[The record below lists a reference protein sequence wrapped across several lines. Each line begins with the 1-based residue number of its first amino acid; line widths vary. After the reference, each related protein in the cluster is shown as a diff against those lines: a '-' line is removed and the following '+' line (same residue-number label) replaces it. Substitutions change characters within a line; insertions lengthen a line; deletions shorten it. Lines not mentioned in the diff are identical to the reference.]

1 MHAKKSNISFISIYI
16 SIIAAPVMA
25 FFVCNVFFVCLYN
38 MISFC
43 EKEFVPSVSLFTP
56 YLNVR
61 VRLMPKAKL
70 GQAIACNPIRR
81 IRCPA
86 EGSEEPP
93 PIMKSLG
100 QLMLL
105 MCEKEMSV
113 N

>member
-1 MHAKKSNISFISIYI
+1 M
-16 SIIAAPVMA
+16 
-25 FFVCNVFFVCLYN
+25 
-38 MISFC
+38 
-43 EKEFVPSVSLFTP
+43 SLFTP

-61 VRLMPKAKL
+61 VRLMMKAKV
-70 GQAIACNPIRR
+70 GQAIACNPIRH
-81 IRCPA
+81 IWCPA

-113 N
+113 NEASLGKYRRQMRERERVVLIDAVMQSDLNAKHRVAHERPM